1 MNRGDPL
8 LQRAFSALS
17 LEDQRTITTQLDE
30 LQWRLAELA
39 SMSPDQPFP
48 DAQIRVAGILAYAI
62 QEKLRAL
69 EWYDE
74 VRRELAAH
82 DERLRPRR

>member
-1 MNRGDPL
+1 MNRGDPI
-8 LQRAFSALS
+8 LQQAFSALS
-17 LEDQRTITTQLDE
+17 LEDQKTISGQLDD
-30 LQWRLAELA
+30 LQWRLGELA
-39 SMSPDQPFP
+39 GMSPGQPFP
-48 DAQIRVAGILAYAI
+48 DTQIRTAAILAYAI